1 MKIVNVGRNSLI
13 VKDIRNNKITINPN
27 EQADVAENVALS
39 LKNRYKIL
47 IIEEKSPVQTFIE
60 EIKVE
65 ETKEE
70 KKKKKK

>member
-60 EIKVE
+60 EIKIE